1 MTQHKEKKYV
11 VDARAFIDRYR
22 CSTCWGTLTFD
33 RITDDYK
40 DPDYNQVEVHCEDVE
55 CSGMGFVSGKY
66 VERRSSE
73 DMADYQE
80 ARRNLKTALNL
91 PDPNAGKT
99 ADQLIKEL
107 GF

>member
-1 MTQHKEKKYV
+1 MLYLLGRLYV
-11 VDARAFIDRYR
+11 Y
-22 CSTCWGTLTFD
+22 
-33 RITDDYK
+33 RITEDYK
-40 DPDYNQVEVHCEDVE
+40 DPEYNQVEVHCEDSE
-55 CSGMGFVSGKY
+55 CSGMGFVSRRY
-66 VERRSSE
+66 VEKRSSE

-99 ADQLIKEL
+99 ADQLIKEI